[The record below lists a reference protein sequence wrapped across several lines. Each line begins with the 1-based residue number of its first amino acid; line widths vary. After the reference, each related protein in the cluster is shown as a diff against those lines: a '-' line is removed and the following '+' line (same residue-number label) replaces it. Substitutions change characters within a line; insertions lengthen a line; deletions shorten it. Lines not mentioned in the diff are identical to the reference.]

1 MLLNVLQENFMF
13 LNKYFFNEKSIL
25 IDLPIIL
32 KLQNLHFFKEP
43 TFHNITFKEIWVILF
58 SGMNWKNWVE
68 GGLERERGGVF
79 TNIVKQLC
87 F

>member
-1 MLLNVLQENFMF
+1 MGRIGLRGVWRG
-13 LNKYFFNEKSIL
+13 
-25 IDLPIIL
+25 
-32 KLQNLHFFKEP
+32 KEE
-43 TFHNITFKEIWVILF
+43 EIWVILF

-68 GGLERERGGVF
+68 RGLERERGGVF